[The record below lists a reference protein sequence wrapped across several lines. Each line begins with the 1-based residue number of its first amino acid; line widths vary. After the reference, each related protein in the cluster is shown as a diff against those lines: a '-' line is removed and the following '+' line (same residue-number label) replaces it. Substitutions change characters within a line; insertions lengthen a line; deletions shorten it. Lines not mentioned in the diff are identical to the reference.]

1 MDVHEDARLNTLT
14 ATFELPGIQK
24 EDINI
29 DVHDNLLKVSGESK
43 ISSERDEG
51 VCGARTSL
59 RQVLAIYFSSS
70 GHQGELSQS
79 IDILMLWYVERG
91 YQGVAGERCTYRL
104 VPEDFV

>member
-1 MDVHEDARLNTLT
+1 MSLSYYFSEPFYTVTDFDRLFDEAFTDRSHQGNQVPKRTSGSESGPTLLRPRMDEDARLNTLT

-51 VCGARTSL
+51 GAFSCGIS
-59 RQVLAIYFSSS
+59 
-70 GHQGELSQS
+70 
-79 IDILMLWYVERG
+79 
-91 YQGVAGERCTYRL
+91 
-104 VPEDFV
+104 